1 MQPMTIASNR
11 FLAIALMVIGALLL
25 IISLLDQQWISVVA
39 GAVLA
44 LLGVLTFI
52 NPLIKVEPDEVQVRN
67 PLGMTLKRFP
77 VTSPADLA
85 LEGKTL
91 RHVPTGKRI
100 TSLGFGVHGPDADA
114 LRTQLSG
121 QS

>member
-1 MQPMTIASNR
+1 MTIASNR

-25 IISLLDQQWISVVA
+25 IVSLLDQQWISVVA